1 MTNHTAIPVQDG
13 AAAGA
18 ANIAHKGAEI
28 ALMVAVAGALA
39 AAWLALFMF
48 PLDISTLRPR

>member
-1 MTNHTAIPVQDG
+1 VQDG
-13 AAAGA
+13 ATAGA
-18 ANIAHKGAEI
+18 TNIAHKGAEI
-28 ALMVAVAGALA
+28 ALMVAVAVALA